1 MNIQRVMSLTMGA
14 MGVAIGAFGAH
25 ALQTTIDANGKA
37 SVWETAL
44 QYYWIHT
51 LALFVLAFS
60 CESNRITKGVTWI
73 WMVSIFLFSGSLMAL
88 ALGAPSVM
96 GAITP
101 LGGVGFIVG
110 WLWLLGLAKKETIAS

>member
-1 MNIQRVMSLTMGA
+1 MGA
-14 MGVAIGAFGAH
+14 IGVAIGAFGAH
-25 ALQTTIDANGKA
+25 ALRTTIEANQKA

-60 CESNRITKGVTWI
+60 CESNRTTKGVSWTWMI
-73 WMVSIFLFSGSLMAL
+73 SILLFSGSLMAL
-88 ALGAPSVM
+88 ALGAPSAM

-110 WLWLLGLAKKETIAS
+110 WLWLLGLAKRETKTS